1 MSDDSSSDDRI
12 DRPPL
17 GPQVHRRQ
25 ASNPTPAVASINFNQ
40 LERQWSTGNGI
51 SVEGDFIS
59 RTTALQDFRNTWST
73 SSSSLMGAAFNDS
86 FTNSQSQ
93 ISMNNEVVVTEEI
106 KIDDEKIGSDTIG
119 SVIHDEA
126 RIMTWDKVLALCK
139 SHPQHAKYA
148 NDGGWTALHHACNRR
163 CDRADVVEAL
173 VKAYPGAL
181 LDLEDQGKTP
191 LHYACR
197 FKAPKDTVRVLLHNT
212 PSLGHRAVSKR
223 DRKGR
228 TPLWYAVR
236 YDAPKGVVEMLLE
249 IDPSVVL
256 EEDKAGESPLSLVWD
271 TWAEKFEGKKTLS
284 AFIGFDGKAEEE
296 CLSEE
301 NANSTVFKKSTEEI
315 KELFQKTCTVNKKL
329 HERWETANLFLK
341 ANFGF
346 KLNTPSI
353 VTPQSASPIFR
364 MLHATAAI
372 PCHPTLFFMAKA
384 LYPNQAREWDDH
396 HELAKDDR
404 QTALHLAAA
413 SAARGSLSRI
423 VVKSLLELY
432 PEAAKLKTSS
442 NGSLPLHKMVENEH
456 KQHWIHDG
464 LRDLYQAYPAALHE
478 VDSLGRLPLHRAA
491 AANKHGGGVNGSIIL
506 HLIQDWPQAAEQAD
520 HSGRLPLHYVAEHG
534 EGWEEESEGIY
545 QAYPAATSTR
555 AGPSASLPLHIACA
569 APDSRHDMLQ
579 KLVEFHPRATMQTDR
594 NGKLPLHL
602 LCESG
607 KPWDQGVEKIYEAY
621 KAGIKEPEQNERG
634 WVALQIAAASPMGSS
649 SFISRLTELHPKAA
663 ARKDADGR
671 YSLHLA
677 CEAGKEWE
685 TGLQDIFN
693 AYPYANSSSDLV
705 GMLPFHI
712 AALKWCCGED
722 DAKVRMSRAHLG
734 VTASFHKRARC
745 DMEENDDAI
754 DQSITDGDSRCRSS
768 SFLESSNAVLP
779 DTDAPK
785 IEILYRLLLANP
797 DILLLH

>member
-1 MSDDSSSDDRI
+1 MPDDSSSDDRI
-12 DRPPL
+12 TDHPPL
-17 GPQVHRRQ
+17 GSRVHRRQ
-25 ASNPTPAVASINFNQ
+25 ASNPNPTVASINFNQ
-40 LERQWSTGNGI
+40 LERQWSTGGGL
-51 SVEGDFIS
+51 SVGGDFIS
-59 RTTALQDFRNTWST
+59 PTAALQDFRKTWSK
-73 SSSSLMGAAFNDS
+73 SSSSLMGGGFNDS
-86 FTNSQSQ
+86 FARSQSQ
-93 ISMNNEVVVTEEI
+93 ISLNTEEAVTDEI
-106 KIDDEKIGSDTIG
+106 KMDDEKIGSDAIG
-119 SVIHDEA
+119 SIIHDEA

-197 FKAPKDTVRVLLHNT
+197 FKAPRDTVRVLLHQI

-236 YDAPKGVVEMLLE
+236 YDAPKGVVEMLLD

-284 AFIGFDGKAEEE
+284 AFIGSDADH
-296 CLSEE
+296 
-301 NANSTVFKKSTEEI
+301 AISTITNGGSVNDSKPKSTEDI
-315 KELFQKTCTVNKKL
+315 KELFQKTCAVNKKL
-329 HERWETANLFLK
+329 RERWETVILFLK

-346 KLNTPSI
+346 TLNTPCI
-353 VTPQSASPIFR
+353 DKAQSASPIFR

-396 HELAKDDR
+396 ELAKDDR
-404 QTALHLAAA
+404 QTALNIAAA
-413 SAARGSLSRI
+413 SAASGSLSRS
-423 VVKSLLELY
+423 VVTSLLELY
-432 PEAAKLKTSS
+432 PEAAKLKNSS
-442 NGSLPLHKMVENEH
+442 DGSLPMHKMVENEH

-464 LRDLYQAYPAALHE
+464 LRDVYQAYPAALNE
-478 VDSLGRLPLHRAA
+478 VDAQGRLPLHRAA
-491 AANKHGGGVNGSIIL
+491 AANKHGGGVGGSIIL
-506 HLIQDWPQAAEQAD
+506 QLIEEYPKAAKQTD
-520 HSGRLPLHYVAEHG
+520 NSGRLPLHYVAEHG
-534 EGWEEESEGIY
+534 EGWEEESEAIY
-545 QAYPAATSTR
+545 QAHPAATSAR
-555 AGPSASLPLHIACA
+555 AGPSASLPLHMACK
-569 APDSRHDMLQ
+569 APDSRHGMLQ
-579 KLVEFHPRATMQTDR
+579 KLVEFHPRATMQRDR

-607 KPWDQGVEKIYEAY
+607 KPWDQGVEKIYEAF
-621 KAGIKEPEQNERG
+621 KAGIKEPEENSRG
-634 WVALQIAAASPMGSS
+634 WVALQIAAASPMGSA
-649 SFISRLTELHPKAA
+649 SFVSRLIELNPEAA
-663 ARKDADGR
+663 ARKDDDGR

-685 TGLQDIFN
+685 TGLEDIFI
-693 AYPYANSSSDLV
+693 AYPYANNSSDSA

-712 AALKWCCGED
+712 AALRWCCEED
-722 DAKVRMSRAHLG
+722 DAEIRNSKAQ
-734 VTASFHKRARC
+734 KRIRH
-745 DMEENDDAI
+745 DVNENETAI
-754 DQSITDGDSRCRSS
+754 DPSLTDGDGRFRSS
-768 SFLESSNAVLP
+768 SFLESATAGSS
-779 DTDAPK
+779 DADASK

-797 DILLLH
+797 NIVNLS